1 MATQTHELSM
11 TAIEQVLV
19 KGDLATLTV
28 DQRVQYHNLVCKSL
42 GLNPLTRPFN
52 FLVLNGK
59 TVLYATR
66 DCTDQ
71 LRKINGVSIISLD
84 SKMVG
89 DLIVVTVSAGDHA
102 DRTDFATGV
111 VNSKGLI
118 GADLANAMMKAE
130 TKAKRRV
137 TLSLCGLGL
146 LDESEVEPDDSPSGA
161 VVREP
166 NAPALATSKFVQPAP
181 AALQNGGATKK
192 VFYQFLKHFAL
203 ITGNTYFMKDYSKQ
217 LGAEFDQPSRGWK
230 MAPGRVHELAALCDK
245 LKIEYQELDDKGQ
258 PAAPIIDVEPQ
269 VPIGDGRGW

>member
-1 MATQTHELSM
+1 MSATQTQELSM
-11 TAIEQVLV
+11 TVIEQVLV
-19 KGDLATLTV
+19 KGDLATLSV

-71 LRKINGVSIISLD
+71 LRKIHSVSIVSLD
-84 SKMVG
+84 SKEVG
-89 DLIVVTVSAGDHA
+89 DLIVVTTSAKDSSG
-102 DRTDFATGV
+102 RTDFATGV
-111 VNSKGLI
+111 LNKKGLI

-146 LDESEVEPDDSPSGA
+146 LDESEVEPDETPAGA

-166 NAPALATSKFVQPAP
+166 NAPALTASKFVQPTVEN
-181 AALQNGGATKK
+181 NGTAKK
-192 VFYQFLKHFAL
+192 VFYTFHKHFAV
-203 ITGNTYFMKDYSKQ
+203 ISGNTYFLKDYSKTI
-217 LGAEFDQPSRGWK
+217 GAEFRDKEWRMPG
-230 MAPGRVHELAALCDK
+230 GRVHELAALCDK
-245 LKIEYQELDDKGQ
+245 LKIEHQELDLNGK
-258 PAAPIIDVEPQ
+258 PAASIIDVEPQ
-269 VPIGDGRGW
+269 VPISEERLW